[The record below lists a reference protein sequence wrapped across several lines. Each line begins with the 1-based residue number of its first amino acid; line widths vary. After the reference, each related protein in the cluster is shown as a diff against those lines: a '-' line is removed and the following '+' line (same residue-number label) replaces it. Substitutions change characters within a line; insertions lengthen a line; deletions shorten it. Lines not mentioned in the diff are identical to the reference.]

1 VMGSFADEC
10 LSLAPPPVAELD
22 DEPSPGADDHG

>member
-1 VMGSFADEC
+1 MDAFADEC

-22 DEPSPGADDHG
+22 EPSDEVRPHV